1 MPIKALFLSFF
12 STQLVKSA
20 PIGWFFL
27 CGTIARMIQL
37 SNLTY
42 YPIKACRGFDLAES
56 RVERMGLANDRRMM
70 VVTPEGDFLTQREH
84 PKLAL
89 ITPALKNDSVTLS
102 APNFD
107 SIHFSIQKS
116 GVPTSVNI
124 WKSSGVSAI
133 DQGDE
138 SAQWLSDWLG
148 VSVRLVHVDERI
160 KRKLNPDYAV
170 SAEDHTGFADGYPI
184 LIISEESLRDLNSKL
199 GTALPMNR
207 FRPNLVV
214 QNCVPFA
221 EDTWKRIRIGD
232 VEMALVKPC
241 PRCVVTT
248 TDQDTL
254 EKNKEPL
261 KTLSKYR
268 TQNGGAMFGMNVIP
282 LNEGEIK
289 VGMSVEVLE

>member
-1 MPIKALFLSFF
+1 
-12 STQLVKSA
+12 
-20 PIGWFFL
+20 
-27 CGTIARMIQL
+27 MIQL

-42 YPIKACRGFDLAES
+42 YPIKACRGFDLTAS
-56 RVERMGLANDRRMM
+56 RIERMGLTNDRRMM
-70 VVTPEGDFLTQREH
+70 VVTPDGEFLTQREH

-89 ITPALKNDSVTLS
+89 VTPTLDNGSVTLS

-107 SIHFSIQKS
+107 SLHFAIQKS
-116 GVPTSVNI
+116 GTPTQVNI
-124 WKSSGVSAI
+124 WKSKGVNAI
-133 DQGDE
+133 DQGEE

-148 VSVRLVHVDERI
+148 VSVRLVHVDEKF

-170 SAEDHTGFADGYPI
+170 SNEDHTGFADGYPI
-184 LIISEESLRDLNSKL
+184 LVISEESLRDLNSRL
-199 GTALPMNR
+199 DSPLPMNR
-207 FRPNLVV
+207 FRPNMVV
-214 QNCVPFA
+214 KGCEPFA

-261 KTLSKYR
+261 KTLSAYR
-268 TQNGGAMFGMNVIP
+268 MQNGGAMFGMNVIP
-282 LNEGEIK
+282 LGEGEVK
-289 VGMSVEVLE
+289 VGMSVEILE